1 MCLPL
6 HRHSCKTKATP
17 QDINMSDHNEPLL
30 FSTQP
35 IHGEEARLTPPI
47 SGLVLISFS
56 GIPKHKKA
64 GRPQIILS
72 DKSITF
78 G

>member
-1 MCLPL
+1 
-6 HRHSCKTKATP
+6 
-17 QDINMSDHNEPLL
+17 MSDHNKPFLG
-30 FSTQP
+30 STQP
-35 IHGEEARLTPPI
+35 IHGEEARLPPAI
-47 SGLVLISFS
+47 SGLFLISVS
-56 GIPKHKKA
+56 GIPQHKKA